1 MIRSMT
7 GFGTAEGLLGQAKV
21 AVDARSVNH
30 RFFNLTLRL
39 PPELSRCE
47 AEVREVVRRHVSRG
61 HVTVTVRVERDS
73 LGAVVIDEQRF
84 ASYVELLRRLRE
96 RYQLAGEVDL
106 ATVLAL
112 PDVFTSAALG
122 EEVQPGLVG
131 LVESALQAMNRSR
144 ETEGRVLAAAIAEH
158 VAKIEAALQRIEKR
172 APERLVEQRDR
183 LREQVHQLASGVA
196 VDEQRLALEIALLAE
211 RLDVTEEATRLRT
224 HVAAFRQVL
233 DDGRA
238 EPVGKRLGFLL
249 QEMLREA
256 NTLGAKASDASI
268 TSEVISIK
276 EELERIREQVE
287 NLE

>member
-1 MIRSMT
+1 MT

-39 PPELSRCE
+39 PSELSRWE
-47 AEVREVVRRHVSRG
+47 AEVREIVRRHVSRG
-61 HVTVTVRVERDS
+61 HVTVAIRLERDS
-73 LGAVVIDEQRF
+73 LGAVVVDEQRF

-96 RYQLAGEVDL
+96 RYRLAGEVDL

-112 PDVFTSAALG
+112 PDVFTSAAFG
-122 EEVQPGLVG
+122 DEVQQGLVR
-131 LVESALQAMNRSR
+131 LVESALRAMNRSR
-144 ETEGRVLAAAIAEH
+144 ESEGRALASAIAEH
-158 VAKIEAALQRIEKR
+158 VAKVEAALERIEKR

-183 LREQVHQLASGVA
+183 LREHVRQLASGVA
-196 VDEQRLALEIALLAE
+196 IDEQRLALEIALLAE

-233 DDGRA
+233 DAERG

-249 QEMLREA
+249 QEMLRET
-256 NTLGAKASDASI
+256 NTLGAKACDASI
-268 TSEVISIK
+268 TGEVISIK
-276 EELERIREQVE
+276 EEIERIREQVE

>member
-1 MIRSMT
+1 MT

-39 PPELSRCE
+39 PSELSRWE
-47 AEVREVVRRHVSRG
+47 AEVREIVRRHVSRG

-73 LGAVVIDEQRF
+73 LGAVVVDEQRF

-96 RYQLAGEVDL
+96 RYRLAGEVDL

-112 PDVFTSAALG
+112 PDVFTSAAFG
-122 EEVQPGLVG
+122 DEVHQGLVS

-144 ETEGRVLAAAIAEH
+144 ESEGRALATEIAEH
-158 VAKIEAALQRIEKR
+158 VTKIEVALQRIEKR

-183 LREQVHQLASGVA
+183 LREQVRQLAYGVA
-196 VDEQRLALEIALLAE
+196 IDEQRLALEIALLAE

-233 DDGRA
+233 DAERG

-249 QEMLREA
+249 QEMLRET

-268 TSEVISIK
+268 TGEVISIK
-276 EELERIREQVE
+276 EEIERIREQVE

>member
-39 PPELSRCE
+39 PPELSRWE
-47 AEVREVVRRHVSRG
+47 AEVREIVRRHVSRG
-61 HVTVTVRVERDS
+61 HVTVAIRLERDS
-73 LGAVVIDEQRF
+73 LGAVVVDEQRF

-96 RYQLAGEVDL
+96 RYRLAGEVDL
-106 ATVLAL
+106 ATVLTL
-112 PDVFTSAALG
+112 PDVFTSAAFG
-122 EEVQPGLVG
+122 DEVQQGLVR
-131 LVESALQAMNRSR
+131 LVESALQAMNGSR
-144 ETEGRVLAAAIAEH
+144 ESEGRALASAIAEH
-158 VAKIEAALQRIEKR
+158 VAKIEAALERIEKR

-183 LREQVHQLASGVA
+183 LREQVRQLASGVA
-196 VDEQRLALEIALLAE
+196 IDEQRLALEIALLAE

-233 DDGRA
+233 DVERG

-249 QEMLREA
+249 QEMLRET

-268 TSEVISIK
+268 TGEVISIK
-276 EELERIREQVE
+276 EEIERIREQVE